1 MSVDFINKK
10 ITSFGFTEE
19 EAQYYVFISL
29 MGPTPIRT
37 LVRRF
42 DTHRVRV
49 YRTLKKLEDG
59 GFIERIL
66 GRPVKYV
73 AVPIDKSLQNSI
85 DDVKKKLSTL
95 ETTRNEILTE
105 WEKISKGVEPPTEE
119 PRFRIHQGRQQ
130 IYDQLIQMCER
141 AENEISLVTTE
152 NDLHRLALFGFDDIL
167 KPLVNGGIQVNIM
180 TEVKSIEFEEINEYY
195 QFTST
200 RHVPLPSPVR
210 FIVVDDS
217 EALLTVSM
225 DDEMRMS
232 TQNDTGLWTNSES
245 FISVLSIFYDA
256 LWRLASEV
264 PDVVK
269 AMKTGKTL
277 QEIRTLRTR
286 QEFHK
291 TLLEM
296 VNRSDSTLD
305 IYLKNLHEI
314 PEIYPMI
321 SAALQRNVK
330 CRILTQVN
338 LENIDKLKDW
348 SDIAEIRHL
357 DAESTMNL
365 AVIDDMETILNLPSW
380 ESRNQ
385 SIWSDLTAYVD
396 TMKHSFAE
404 HWVQGEPVNDVIS
417 RIRSEQSNLEFLQAV
432 RNSFAEHGWI
442 VDSPGTI
449 KGNSGKNHTFN
460 LVTYNPKNPEKKY
473 AVDLL
478 EDDAPLGQIIR
489 MQPKKIDLTNTQIVV
504 ISKKPLEGEVES
516 LAKLYMIQIIGESDL
531 DTFLSGLFEQ
541 NP

>member
-1 MSVDFINKK
+1 MSVEFINQK

-85 DDVKKKLSTL
+85 DDVKKKLSDL
-95 ETTRNEILTE
+95 ETTRGEILSE
-105 WEKISKGVEPPTEE
+105 WEKISKGVEPQTEE

-167 KPLVNGGIQVNIM
+167 KPLVSRGVQVNIM

-210 FIVVDDS
+210 FIVIDDA

-232 TQNDTGLWTNSES
+232 TQNDTGLWTNSGS
-245 FISVLSIFYDA
+245 LISVLSIFYNA

-277 QEIRTLRTR
+277 QEIRTLRT
-286 QEFHK
+286 QKEFQDSFI
-291 TLLEM
+291 EM
-296 VNRSDSTLD
+296 VNRSNSTLD
-305 IYLKNLHEI
+305 IYLKNLNDA
-314 PEIYPMI
+314 PEIYPTI
-321 SAALQRNVK
+321 SAALQRKVV
-330 CRILTQVN
+330 CRILTQVS
-338 LENIDKLKDW
+338 LENVDKLKDW
-348 SDIAEIRHL
+348 SDLAAIRHY
-357 DAESTMNL
+357 DSESTMNL
-365 AVIDDMETILNLPSW
+365 VVVDDMETLLNLPSW

-385 SIWSDLTAYVD
+385 SIWSDLSAYVD

-404 HWVQGEPVNDVIS
+404 HWDRGEPVNDVIS
-417 RIRSEQSNLEFLQAV
+417 RIRSEQSHLEFLQTV
-432 RNSFAEHGWI
+432 SGSFTDHGWM

-449 KGNSGKNHTFN
+449 KGNSGNNHTFN
-460 LVTYNPKNPEKKY
+460 LVTHNPNNPEKKY
-473 AVDLL
+473 AIDLL
-478 EDDAPLGQIIR
+478 EDDSPLGQIIR

-504 ISKKPLEGEVES
+504 ISKKPLETEVES
-516 LAKLYMIQIIGESDL
+516 LAKLYMIQLIGESDL
-531 DTFLSGLFEQ
+531 DAFLGGLFEENQ
-541 NP
+541 